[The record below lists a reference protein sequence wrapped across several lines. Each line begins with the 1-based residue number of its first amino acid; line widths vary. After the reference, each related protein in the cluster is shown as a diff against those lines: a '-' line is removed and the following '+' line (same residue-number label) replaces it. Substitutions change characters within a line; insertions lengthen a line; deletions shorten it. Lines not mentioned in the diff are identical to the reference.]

1 MILALQRSPADEIY
15 KMMSKKEKGF
25 SCTLHIPHLINLFKK
40 VVLQASGHMN
50 VRRQTLLPRKKKIIE
65 EDRVGVS
72 HKDQFQIKLSTACR
86 LFEIC

>member
-1 MILALQRSPADEIY
+1 
-15 KMMSKKEKGF
+15 MMSKKEKGF

-50 VRRQTLLPRKKKIIE
+50 VRSQCYHEKKKKVE

-72 HKDQFQIKLSTACR
+72 HNDQFQIKLSTSGR